1 MPLKPAARGV
11 AQLASDELLEKPPT
25 IDLNRIEQAV
35 REILVAIGEN
45 PEREGL
51 KGTPDRVA
59 RMMQEIFGGLKVDP
73 ADCLETVFTEEKYND
88 VVLLRNIDF
97 HSVCEHHLLPVVGVA
112 HVAYLPNRKIVG
124 LSKLARLVE
133 GYARRPQIQERMTT
147 QIADALHDRLQPN
160 GVAVYIEATHM
171 CMTMRGIKRSQAT
184 MITSAVRG
192 VYASDES
199 RRREIR
205 AMAFAPQS
213 PA

>member
-1 MPLKPAARGV
+1 MPLDPATRGATRV
-11 AQLASDELLEKPPT
+11 ASDAILEKPAT
-25 IDLNRIEQAV
+25 IDLNRIEKAV
-35 REILVAIGEN
+35 HEMLLAIGEN

-59 RMMQEIFGGLKVDP
+59 RMMQEIFSGLKVDP
-73 ADCLETVFTEEKYND
+73 ADCLDTVFTEEKYND

-147 QIADALHDRLQPN
+147 QIADALQDRLQPH

-171 CMTMRGIKRSQAT
+171 CMTMRGIKRSQST

-192 VYASDES
+192 VYANDEN

-205 AMAFAPQS
+205 CLAFGSHHAE
-213 PA
+213 